1 MSEPSEWIPEPSA
14 SILSHGERDV
24 AGYLRGGES
33 DPAAIAASRG
43 TSEEAVRK
51 AIDRIEGKT
60 RRAVAT
66 LAESPFTEAVAR
78 DLDPD
83 VRAELLDRLRE
94 PDGDRPS
101 EAD

>member
-1 MSEPSEWIPEPSA
+1 MSEPPESSPEPSA
-14 SILSHGERDV
+14 SILSHGEHDV

-78 DLDPD
+78 DLESD
-83 VRAELLDRLRE
+83 VRRELLERLRAPE
-94 PDGDRPS
+94 GDRS
-101 EAD
+101 GEGE